1 MESAAEGAPMQPS
14 SIPQTEFAVHVA
26 PSPGEGSTVTIFGE
40 LDLVTVDRVS
50 VALNAAIAADGPVV
64 VDMRAC
70 GFVDSRGIGCLV
82 QAALKIKEGDRVLVL
97 RGIQPRVERILE
109 VAGISNSEL
118 VVIEPREQR
127 V

>member
-1 MESAAEGAPMQPS
+1 MQPN

-50 VALNAAIAADGPVV
+50 AALNAAIAADGPVV

-82 QAALKIKEGDRVLVL
+82 QAALKLKEGDRVIVL

-127 V
+127 A